1 MTWLTADF
9 RLTGTQTR
17 IAGRLSAVVL
27 TVLCG
32 IGAAHPSA
40 ADEIIDRVFAVAGGT
55 LIMQSDV
62 LAARDFG
69 LVSPGAAAD
78 PVREILSRLIDRALV
93 LAEVDRYAPP
103 EPSANAVEA
112 ALEEVRGRFAT
123 PEAMEAALARAGM
136 SEAHLR
142 ETLRQNLRIRGYF
155 EQRFTVVLPGDDE
168 LGRYYREHA
177 DAFTRNGL
185 LLPFADVRT
194 QALQMYLGE
203 RRGTL
208 ADEWI
213 AGLRRRADIVDRY
226 EAKGR

>member
-1 MTWLTADF
+1 MKLQIADCQ
-9 RLTGTQTR
+9 LQIG
-17 IAGRLSAVVL
+17 IRLSAMALVVAL
-27 TVLCG
+27 G
-32 IGAAHPSA
+32 IGHARGVA
-40 ADEIIDRVFAVAGGT
+40 ADEIIDRVFAVAAGS

-62 LAARDFG
+62 IAARDLG
-69 LVSPGAAAD
+69 LVSPGTAAD

-103 EPSANAVEA
+103 EPAAAAVEA
-112 ALEEVRGRFAT
+112 AVEEVRARFNS
-123 PEAMEAALARAGM
+123 PEGLDAALARAGM

-142 ETLRQNLRIRGYF
+142 ETLRQNLRIRSYF
-155 EQRFTVVLPGDDE
+155 EQRFTVVLPGDEE
-168 LGRYYREHA
+168 LARYYREHGN
-177 DAFTRNGL
+177 AFTRDGS

-194 QALQMYLGE
+194 QVLQMYMTE

-226 EAKGR
+226 GR